1 MPLLPASLSLA
12 APLQSRRSA
21 LQIGSLGIA
30 GLALPDLL
38 RAESAANVRN
48 STKAIIN
55 IHLDGGP
62 PHLDTIDPKPE
73 APVEI
78 RGEFETIETR
88 LPGVRISELLPRVAS
103 IADRFVFIR
112 SLTGSAGAHDAF
124 QCQSGYAAKDLESLG
139 GRPAVGCV
147 ISKLLGRSDDPAP
160 AFIDLMQGR
169 PQVRNS
175 ARPGFLGP
183 STQPFRP
190 DISALFRRV
199 LEPGMQSEL
208 KRLGQEHSISLTLN
222 PRLTAG
228 RIDDRQSLL
237 ASLDRL
243 RRDADRTGM
252 MDAMDQFSRQAVGIL
267 LSGSLARALDLQSED
282 PQILQRY
289 TAPAPDAGRQST
301 TSEGPDSIR
310 KFLLAR
316 RLIEAGV
323 RCVSVSISDFDT
335 HSDNFPR
342 MRNLLPI
349 VDHGLH
355 ALVTDLEE
363 RGMLNDVS
371 IVVWGE
377 FGRTPRIDPKSGGRH
392 HWPQAG
398 PALLAG
404 GGIKAGQVIGSTDRL
419 GDEVTSRPVTWKDI
433 FATLYRNLGIDA
445 RTVTLP
451 DPQGRPQFLLDDGQP
466 LAEVSA

>member
-1 MPLLPASLSLA
+1 
-12 APLQSRRSA
+12 
-21 LQIGSLGIA
+21 
-30 GLALPDLL
+30 
-38 RAESAANVRN
+38 
-48 STKAIIN
+48 
-55 IHLDGGP
+55 
-62 PHLDTIDPKPE
+62 
-73 APVEI
+73 
-78 RGEFETIETR
+78 
-88 LPGVRISELLPRVAS
+88 
-103 IADRFVFIR
+103 
-112 SLTGSAGAHDAF
+112 
-124 QCQSGYAAKDLESLG
+124 
-139 GRPAVGCV
+139 
-147 ISKLLGRSDDPAP
+147 
-160 AFIDLMQGR
+160 MQGR

-183 STQPFRP
+183 SAQPFRP
-190 DISALFRRV
+190 DISGLFRRV
-199 LEPGMQSEL
+199 LEPGMQNEL
-208 KRLGQEHSISLTLN
+208 KRLGQDHSVSLTLN

-228 RIDDRQSLL
+228 RIDDRQALL

-243 RRDADRTGM
+243 RRDADRSGM
-252 MDAMDQFSRQAVGIL
+252 MEAMDQFDRQAVGIL
-267 LSGSLARALDLQSED
+267 LSGALARALDLTTED
-282 PQILQRY
+282 PLILQRY
-289 TAPAPDAGRQST
+289 TAPSSSSGRQST

-323 RCVSVSISDFDT
+323 RYVSVSISDFDT

-355 ALVTDLEE
+355 ALITDLEE
-363 RGMLNDVS
+363 RGMLNDVT

-404 GGIKAGQVIGSTDRL
+404 GGLKTGQVIGSTDRL
-419 GDEVTSRPVTWKDI
+419 GDDVASRPVTYKDI
-433 FATLYRNLGIDA
+433 FATLYRCLGIDA

-451 DPQGRPQFLLDDGQP
+451 DPQGRPSSCWMTASLSAKCDTAVIHFAPSDNHNSIGAHQPDFCCPRIMPARVNAAHCNPARLQKNLTGLSVQYFQIHVLCQTSIRVLRSPVASLSQHHKICGVTSDPLYAAVIAGLDPQQLPSDSVEATKQAVVNFQCSPPGGP
-466 LAEVSA
+466 AEFYTNPPRPSIPIPGCWRNGRFRAAPKPPAAAPTVFST

>member
-1 MPLLPASLSLA
+1 MPLPPASISLA
-12 APLQSRRSA
+12 APLHSRRGA

-38 RAESAANVRN
+38 RAESAASVR
-48 STKAIIN
+48 SSQKAIIN

-139 GRPAVGCV
+139 GRPAFGCV
-147 ISKLLGRSDDPAP
+147 ISRLLGRSDDPAP

-190 DISALFRRV
+190 DISGLFRRV
-199 LEPGMQSEL
+199 LEPGMQNEL
-208 KRLGQEHSISLTLN
+208 KRLGSEHSISLTLN
-222 PRLTAG
+222 PRLSAG
-228 RIDDRQSLL
+228 RIDDRQTLL

-267 LSGSLARALDLQSED
+267 LSGSLAHALDLQSED
-282 PQILQRY
+282 PQILERY
-289 TAPAPDAGRQST
+289 TAPAPDGGRQST

-419 GDEVTSRPVTWKDI
+419 GDEVTSRPVSWKDI
-433 FATLYRNLGIDA
+433 FATLYHNLGIDA

-466 LAEVSA
+466 LTEVL